1 MSRGSMESSTTQTV
15 PRDLRRRSM
24 RYGKQIKTNRDRL
37 LLCGRRVASRPTSVV
52 AARCLQRRP
61 DTISRCGKDRKLI
74 EPSGSF
80 VDIRGHGSEAYC
92 EIFRETARAWLR

>member
-1 MSRGSMESSTTQTV
+1 
-15 PRDLRRRSM
+15 M

-61 DTISRCGKDRKLI
+61 DTISRSGKDRKLI
-74 EPSGSF
+74 ELQARSLIFEDTVRKLIVKS
-80 VDIRGHGSEAYC
+80 SEKPLELGYDDVTQVC
-92 EIFRETARAWLR
+92 VR